1 MSHSVKVTGFD
12 HTRVYVSDMERSRRF
27 YEDVLDLEV
36 YAENPRQDSE
46 GIGKIFNREGAAVQL
61 TFGLIGGHIVEL
73 IKMLDMD
80 VPRAPEYY
88 VGGSGFTVTVE
99 DVDAAYQACKAA
111 GVTILTDVLEVKGTK
126 IFFIQDPD
134 EMRIELIQYGDGHH
148 VVRPEVVSSN

>member
-27 YEDVLDLEV
+27 YEDVLDLQV
-36 YAENPRQDSE
+36 YSENPRQDSE
-46 GIGKIFNREGAAVQL
+46 GIGKIFGRKGAAVQL

-73 IKMLDMD
+73 IKVLDMEL
-80 VPRAPEYY
+80 PRPPKEY

-99 DVDAAYQACKAA
+99 DLDAAYQACQEA
-111 GVTILTDVLEVKGTK
+111 GVTILTEVLEVKGTK

-134 EMRIELIQYGDGHH
+134 AMRIELIQYADGHH
-148 VVRPEVVSSN
+148 VVRPEVVSGS

>member
-27 YEDVLDLEV
+27 YEDVLDLQV

-46 GIGKIFNREGAAVQL
+46 GVGKIFGRKGAAVQL

-73 IKMLDMD
+73 IKVLDMEL
-80 VPRAPEYY
+80 PRPPKEY

-99 DVDAAYQACKAA
+99 DLDAAYQACKDA

-134 EMRIELIQYGDGHH
+134 AMRIELIQYNDGHH
-148 VVRPEVVSSN
+148 VVRPEAISGK